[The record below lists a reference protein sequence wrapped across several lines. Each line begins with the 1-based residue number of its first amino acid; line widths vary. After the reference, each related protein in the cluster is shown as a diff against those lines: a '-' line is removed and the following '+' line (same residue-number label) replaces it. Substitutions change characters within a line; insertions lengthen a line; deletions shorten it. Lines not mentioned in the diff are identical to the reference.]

1 MPSFNSKFSG
11 GGGAVRATTIT
22 ADDLEIDS
30 GTLSIDETNNR
41 VGIGLTTP
49 KTALTVEGP
58 VTLKEQANADGDT
71 AAYGQLWVKTA
82 TPNELH
88 FTTDAGDDIQIT
100 SGTSIVGSASAVSMT
115 NGSDNRI
122 ATATGSTALNGEA
135 NLTFDGN
142 TLTVTDAVS
151 DTSAGTFTAVDV
163 NFDKTGA
170 STSDNTMVGVNVDM
184 DNTTATN
191 GTNVMIGA
199 KLTPTLTHASAAG
212 TTLIKGV
219 EITAT
224 GSGPGN
230 TTTRALD
237 LTATGAD
244 FNQGVF
250 MKIDDGGPDIK
261 MLSSADTG
269 DFCTIA
275 TGANGALTITTTDD
289 DGANGHINLTP
300 DGDVIIKGAAP
311 KLIIGD
317 AEEEDTMLVFD
328 GHAQDFRI
336 GLDDGTDTLEIGHGS
351 SHGSNTAITIDSS
364 GQVTKFNIPAASVA
378 QASDHIIFL
387 DGGATGAPKAES
399 IDDFLTAIAG
409 TGISVNS
416 SQLTASAG
424 GGSAADDLN
433 LILHMSTFS

>member
-1 MPSFNSKFSG
+1 MPTFNGSFSG
-11 GGGAVRATTIT
+11 RGQKI
-22 ADDLEIDS
+22 S
-30 GTLSIDETNNR
+30 GTDVDASGTVFIQERADAQADEA
-41 VGIGLTTP
+41 G
-49 KTALTVEGP
+49 K
-58 VTLKEQANADGDT
+58 
-71 AAYGQLWVKTA
+71 GQLWVDNQ
-82 TPNELH
+82 TPCELY
-88 FTTDAGDDIQIT
+88 FTTDAGNDIQIT
-100 SGTSIVGSASAVSMT
+100 SGTSVASAATAVSMT

-122 ATATGSTALNGEA
+122 ATATGAAALNGEA

-142 TLTVTDAVS
+142 TLTVTDAIS
-151 DTSAGTFTAVDV
+151 DTNAGTFTAVDV

-170 STSDNTMVGVNVDM
+170 STSDNTMIGLNLDM

-191 GTNVMIGA
+191 GTNTMVGA
-199 KLTPTLTHASAAG
+199 KLTPTLQHASAAG
-212 TTLIKGV
+212 TTLVKGI

-351 SHGSNTAITIDSS
+351 SHGTNTAITIDSS
-364 GQVTKFNIPAASVA
+364 GQVTTFNIPAAAVA

-409 TGISVNS
+409 SGISVSS
-416 SQLTASAG
+416 SQLTASG
-424 GGSAADDLN
+424 GGGAAADDAN
-433 LILHMSTFS
+433 TVLHMQVFA